1 MPFITFMYKIGRNQR
16 IFYGKF
22 FADYISDDHDGLD
35 NEVRYYLLRTINRY
49 RQNKNSN
56 IKLNPIKNEN
66 LKIGVI
72 SFSSH
77 NFIPDNSS
85 DEEIYFFDYYKDY
98 DDKEYITGSRILVI

>member
-1 MPFITFMYKIGRNQR
+1 MYKIGRNQR

-35 NEVRYYLLRTINRY
+35 NEVRYYLLRSINRY
-49 RQNKNSN
+49 RQNKNIDKKKN
-56 IKLNPIKNEN
+56 TIKNEN

-77 NFIPDNSS
+77 KFIPDYSS
-85 DEEIYFFDYYKDY
+85 DEEIQFFDYYKDY
-98 DDKEYITGSRILVI
+98 DNKEYINGSRILDI